1 MINNPETNIEKI
13 DKKEGLWQF
22 IKFTLVSLIT
32 TVVELTT
39 FTLFNYLIFSSLSLI
54 SFKLW
59 LLDYSIE
66 NGGLRTFL
74 AFSLSFIIAQIFNFF
89 VQRKATFK
97 ADNKVLNSALMYIVM
112 ILIIFILQLW
122 LPTMIRIPLS
132 RLTGQN
138 WADFII
144 KNMMMTL
151 AFVIQ
156 FPINKWIIMKKKN

>member
-1 MINNPETNIEKI
+1 M
-13 DKKEGLWQF
+13 
-22 IKFTLVSLIT
+22 
-32 TVVELTT
+32 
-39 FTLFNYLIFSSLSLI
+39 
-54 SFKLW
+54 
-59 LLDYSIE
+59 LDYSIE

-112 ILIIFILQLW
+112 ILIIFLLQLW

-156 FPINKWIIMKKKN
+156 FPINKWIIMKKQH